1 MEDTKQ
7 RSMLSFIS
15 HGNLPGANNPCRPWS
30 SVPHASK
37 KRQRQLCLDLGQK
50 AFGPTPCPS
59 CGMVY
64 NKGEP
69 EDEKQHRVFHQ
80 RCSNSLKF
88 PVRAATAEQGGVLH
102 AMTACMSDCMQ
113 SSRPRLV
120 YGCRT
125 HTRKRCGFVGV
136 AEELHR
142 IRLHTC
148 RGDRCGT
155 ELSQQSCLV
164 RPPGFFPCS
173 VLLHRSWL
181 PLPRPTQCSSF
192 PLFIHVAVSQ
202 GWAHERI
209 ILYESLQGRFL
220 KVVDT
225 DPVTHVK
232 KATEVG
238 TFVEQSLGLAEGWLL
253 PTFGR
258 SSPSQEVVFMYISPQ
273 HRVIGMLVLEYI
285 ARSSTLAT
293 IEPNYTSQAILPA
306 ESDVGRNPPSTCLR
320 GSGVLEPCGQPSWFG
335 CSDIVSIC
343 QADMETG
350 CMKALQADAQKT
362 HHSSSAS
369 LSDTKDSASASP
381 ICGVRAMWVSMESR
395 RTKLASR
402 MLTIARQHMIHGYT
416 VPRQR
421 LAFAQVNDAGRA
433 FAEAYMAGIL
443 SLHFY
448 Q

>member
-1 MEDTKQ
+1 MRRGTHCGHMYKAHVLDTW
-7 RSMLSFIS
+7 RGSVMGLWLSS
-15 HGNLPGANNPCRPWS
+15 CCLLKGWWERVEWSAGRAPHGGIAPSPL
-30 SVPHASK
+30 
-37 KRQRQLCLDLGQK
+37 LI
-50 AFGPTPCPS
+50 PS
-59 CGMVY
+59 C
-64 NKGEP
+64 
-69 EDEKQHRVFHQ
+69 
-80 RCSNSLKF
+80 L
-88 PVRAATAEQGGVLH
+88 
-102 AMTACMSDCMQ
+102 AMLNTSA
-113 SSRPRLV
+113 PLV
-120 YGCRT
+120 
-125 HTRKRCGFVGV
+125 
-136 AEELHR
+136 
-142 IRLHTC
+142 
-148 RGDRCGT
+148 
-155 ELSQQSCLV
+155 
-164 RPPGFFPCS
+164 
-173 VLLHRSWL
+173 
-181 PLPRPTQCSSF
+181 
-192 PLFIHVAVSQ
+192 
-202 GWAHERI
+202 
-209 ILYESLQGRFL
+209 GR
-220 KVVDT
+220 
-225 DPVTHVK
+225 PVTLTLTYFRLAPK
-232 KATEVG
+232 QATEVG

>member
-88 PVRAATAEQGGVLH
+88 P
-102 AMTACMSDCMQ
+102 
-113 SSRPRLV
+113 
-120 YGCRT
+120 
-125 HTRKRCGFVGV
+125 
-136 AEELHR
+136 
-142 IRLHTC
+142 
-148 RGDRCGT
+148 
-155 ELSQQSCLV
+155 
-164 RPPGFFPCS
+164 
-173 VLLHRSWL
+173 
-181 PLPRPTQCSSF
+181 
-192 PLFIHVAVSQ
+192 